1 MSIGI
6 DINSDVIFSY
16 DGENDKGY
24 GVYGSLGIIPRKNED
39 FIWDNPRAS
48 RRSRLGPY
56 ISLFDAYSSFMENQ
70 QGRGICKWK
79 SDNGDHQ
86 NQRSSDLICKAVKAN
101 VSDSQMKKSYFAIDN
116 HMNELQ
122 QDEIL
127 KNFKINGFFGV
138 ELLWRPIAI
147 CLYFLKEVGRENF
160 DENQKIVVVDFDSY
174 QPEITVLKLKFLRD
188 ELVPVRDLPDIKD
201 VLSDSY
207 NNHNLKRDFI
217 KKISKDKDTEKQL
230 KSGQFSGDFFAF
242 LDSDNYRDIFIRNGL
257 AYKKLKIK
265 ENWKEDIAKH
275 KVDGHNFLSIKE
287 KIEENKS
294 YQSADMKI
302 WNGFPVRIQDANI
315 FPDSDDE
322 IIIRDKLAV
331 AKGLAEYGKRIESG
345 RPTYLDTL
353 PGLEVFS
360 RSEAA
365 GWKFY
370 NLIEMGEVE
379 GGKKI
384 STENPLTDFR
394 LENGVTEF
402 NSVLRFIAS
411 EQVKKLVTEIPPHDY
426 IYDVPLIINAEMLP
440 ANGNAVVTIE
450 GDNKHRD
457 IFGRQRRIKLD
468 WKSMED
474 YEIPDNYSGPEVY
487 PVVGRIVDDEECRS
501 IVNTIVENNL
511 PLNYATTYR
520 KHPITYT
527 SLHGPWGYYWPWQ
540 NSGAPIN
547 QPQRAMFGAKD
558 ENDDEIN
565 YLAAGLSDI
574 IQNIPDTK
582 RRHKLLNYMFRY
594 APETFVSELRGLY
607 LEDNPDLNINSVY
620 GVGRTFFNPQDFEIY
635 VDFFIRKSVNGG
647 CPRYPNGRFTDAYIW
662 SFFRPLCYYEN
673 TNQIPIEKA
682 ESVLRC
688 IYNDVV
694 NNTATANRVKY
705 ILSAVLFSLRFRTNG
720 RVFLVEGSEIRNQM
734 EYLIQNLLPQ
744 IPYPPAMFD
753 TQRNDCLNDFVL
765 RFLIEENTQEDME
778 ALQGLIT
785 SMS

>member
-1 MSIGI
+1 LSIGI
-6 DINSDVIFSY
+6 DISSDVIFSY
-16 DGENDKGY
+16 DSENERGDGI
-24 GVYGSLGIIPRKNED
+24 YGSLGIIPRKNED

-48 RRSRLGPY
+48 RRSSLGPY
-56 ISLFDAYSSFMENQ
+56 ISLSDAYSSFMGNQ
-70 QGRGICKWK
+70 QGQGICKWK

-86 NQRSSDLICKAVKAN
+86 NQRASDLICKAVKAN

-147 CLYFLKEVGRENF
+147 CLYFLKEIGRENF
-160 DENQKIVVVDFDSY
+160 DENQKIAVVDFDSY
-174 QPEITVLKLKFLRD
+174 QPEITILKLKFLRD
-188 ELVPVRDLPDIKD
+188 ELVPVRNLPDIKD

-207 NNHNLKRDFI
+207 NNYSLKRNFI
-217 KKISKDKDTEKQL
+217 NKISKDKDTEKQL
-230 KSGQFSGDFFAF
+230 ESGQFSGDFFAF

-275 KVDGHNFLSIKE
+275 EVEGHSFLSIKE
-287 KIEENKS
+287 KIEENES

-315 FPDSDDE
+315 FPDSGDE
-322 IIIRDKLAV
+322 IIIGDKLAV
-331 AKGLAEYGKRIESG
+331 AKGLAEYGQRIESG

-360 RSEAA
+360 RTEAA
-365 GWKFY
+365 GYKFF

-384 STENPLTDFR
+384 STENPVTDFK

-411 EQVKKLVTEIPPHDY
+411 EQVKKLVTEIPAHEY
-426 IYDVPLIINAEMLP
+426 GYDVPLIINAEMLP

-450 GDNKHRD
+450 GDNEHRD

-474 YEIPDNYSGPEVY
+474 YEIPDNYKGPEVY
-487 PVVGRIVDDEECRS
+487 PVVGRIVDDEDCRS
-501 IVNTIVENNL
+501 IVSTIVKNHL
-511 PLNYATTYR
+511 PVSYGTSYR
-520 KHPITYT
+520 GHHLAYT
-527 SLHGPWGYYWPWQ
+527 ALHGPWGYNWPWYP
-540 NSGAPIN
+540 NEYLGE
-547 QPQRAMFGAKD
+547 PQRAMFGARE
-558 ENDDEIN
+558 ENDSEIN
-565 YLAAGLSDI
+565 DLAAGLSEI
-574 IQNIPDTK
+574 IQGIPDTPK
-582 RRHKLLNYMFRY
+582 RHKLLNYMFRY
-594 APETFVSELRGLY
+594 APESFVSELHELY
-607 LEDNPDLNINSVY
+607 LEDEPDLNINSVY
-620 GVGRTFFNPQDFEIY
+620 GVGRTFYRPQDFEIY
-635 VDFFIRKSVNGG
+635 VDFFLRKSVGGG
-647 CPRYPNGRFTDAYIW
+647 CPRYPSAKFTDAYIW

-694 NNTATANRVKY
+694 NNRATGNRVKY

-720 RVFLVEGSEIRNQM
+720 RAFLVEGSEIRNQM
-734 EYLIQNLLPQ
+734 EDLIQNRLPQ

-753 TQRNDCLNDFVL
+753 TQRDDCLNDFVL
-765 RFLIEENTQEDME
+765 RFLVEENTKEDME